1 MLQFTVQT
9 PFNSQTVTAE
19 LAALLSIFPCPNPSV
34 HWIDHPEHVGV
45 GVGEKTREDPRVQ
58 NRCLQKI

>member
-19 LAALLSIFPCPNPSV
+19 LAALLSFSLNLSV
-34 HWIDHPEHVGV
+34 QWIDHPEHVGV
-45 GVGEKTREDPRVQ
+45 GVGEKTRADPKVDPRVVDPS
-58 NRCLQKI
+58 